1 MKDRIVV
8 CVFATVAVAILIA
21 MIPFARR
28 IERNYFLEDA
38 VSGAQA
44 EARLDATRRRALFG
58 EGMLIG
64 SLTVTIDGQ
73 TRVYQISQGDLGC
86 GCHYTGEPMRLYDG
100 YTQDGQESIEI
111 RVSMDFDWIFVRE
124 AYRRGVWA
132 GHVDQS
138 KVQETLD
145 NLSFSFNEKQED
157 ERL

>member
-1 MKDRIVV
+1 MKDKFVV
-8 CVFATVAVAILIA
+8 CIFAAVAVAVLIA
-21 MIPFARR
+21 MIPFSRR
-28 IERNYFLEDA
+28 VERSYFLEDA

-44 EARLDATRRRALFG
+44 EAHLDATRRRAFFG

-73 TRVYQISQGDLGC
+73 TRVHQISHGDLGC
-86 GCHYTGEPMRLYDG
+86 GCHYKGEPMRLYDG
-100 YTQDGQESIEI
+100 YTQDGQDSVEI
-111 RVSMDFDWIFVRE
+111 RVSMDFDRIIVRE

-145 NLSFSFNEKQED
+145 NLSFAFNEKQED